1 MIDTIG
7 GRTAPEGRHILTVG
21 LEDYFE
27 VAAFRGLINRSHWYR
42 FERSVERGTRNTLAF
57 LDRHG
62 VQATFFVMGWVADE
76 LPELVR
82 DVTEAGHEVA
92 TKGYY
97 HKNVRRT
104 PPEEFREDLLRS
116 REAIERASGR
126 RVLGYRAGDAW
137 LARQDLWALDIL
149 AQEGF
154 EYDSS
159 VGLVGR
165 RFASEPWRRFVHTH
179 TFGDATLTVFPI
191 SAARWFGQDVPIAG
205 GNYFR
210 QLPVP
215 LIRRAVAR
223 WIRSYS
229 APFVMY
235 FHTWEMDE
243 DQPRIDGASWLQKVR
258 HYRNIRRMPELVGHF
273 LERHRFTSVAQH
285 QGFSTE
291 LTGERA
297 ALAAAAPAPAA
308 ERPAIDVV
316 DPAESA
322 EPGTP
327 VTVVVPCYN
336 EEVVIPYL
344 NNTLERVR
352 GSLEMYDLRFVFVDD
367 ASTDRTWESLNATFG
382 SRADCA
388 LLRQERNGGPARA
401 ILRGIRASR
410 TEIVCSIDCD
420 CSYDPH
426 LLATMI
432 PLLEDGVD
440 LVTASPYHPEGGVA
454 NVPGWRLF
462 LSRGCSRLYRIAL
475 GERIHTFTACF
486 RVYRRST
493 VERVQVER
501 AGFLGIAELIGKLS
515 LSGGGIREQ
524 PALLETRV
532 MGRSSM
538 KVARTILGHLGLLS
552 ALLLLRLRG
561 GGRALAEPAS
571 PAAIDASGRV
581 AGGSTPSETPT
592 GVGGP
597 PNGH

>member
-1 MIDTIG
+1 MSRLAKG
-7 GRTAPEGRHILTVG
+7 PEGSGGEKRNILTVG

-27 VAAFRGLINRSHWYR
+27 VAAFRGLISRQHFYR

-57 LDRHG
+57 LDAHG
-62 VQATFFVMGWVADE
+62 VHATFFVMGWVADE
-76 LPELVR
+76 MPELVR
-82 DVTEAGHEVA
+82 DVVEAGHEVA

-116 REAIERASGR
+116 REAIQRASGR

-137 LARQDLWALDIL
+137 LGSQDLWALDIL

-159 VGLVGR
+159 IGPVGR
-165 RFASEPWRRFVHTH
+165 RFASEPWRRFVHAH
-179 TFGDATLTVFPI
+179 SFGDDLLSVFPI
-191 SAARWFGQDVPIAG
+191 SSARWLGQDVPIAG

-243 DQPRIDGASWLQKVR
+243 DQPRIEGAPWLQKVR
-258 HYRNIRRMPELVGHF
+258 HYRNIARMPELVGYF
-273 LERHRFTSVAQH
+273 LERYRFTSVAQH

-291 LTGERA
+291 LQGTELARIEPLRPA
-297 ALAAAAPAPAA
+297 ALVAAPAPT
-308 ERPAIDVV
+308 RGNI
-316 DPAESA
+316 SR
-322 EPGTP
+322 TP

-344 NNTLERVR
+344 NNTLERVK
-352 GSLEMYDLRFVFVDD
+352 GSLRQYDLRFVFVDD
-367 ASTDRTWESLNATFG
+367 ASTDGTWQSLNETFG
-382 SRADCA
+382 AREDCV

-401 ILRGIRASR
+401 ILSGIRASK

-426 LLATMI
+426 LLSTMI
-432 PLLEDGVD
+432 PLLGDTVD

-454 NVPGWRLF
+454 NVPNWRLF
-462 LSRGCSRLYRIAL
+462 LSRGCSRLYRLAL
-475 GERIHTFTACF
+475 NEKIHTFTACF

-493 VERVQVER
+493 VQRVRVER
-501 AGFLGIAELIGKLS
+501 AGFLGIAELVGKLS
-515 LSGGGIREQ
+515 VNGGEIREQ

-538 KVARTILGHLGLLS
+538 KVVRTIVGHLGLLTS
-552 ALLLLRLRG
+552 LIWLRMRG
-561 GGRALAEPAS
+561 GEAPIDPPDGAAS
-571 PAAIDASGRV
+571 PIEVADHSAA
-581 AGGSTPSETPT
+581 TPAPQAPT
-592 GVGGP
+592 SVRS
-597 PNGH
+597 

>member
-1 MIDTIG
+1 MAQPPSG
-7 GRTAPEGRHILTVG
+7 PVAAPDEARNILTVG

-42 FERSVERGTRNTLAF
+42 FERSVERGTRNTLEF
-57 LDRHG
+57 LDKHG
-62 VQATFFVMGWVADE
+62 AHATFFVMGWVADE

-82 DVTEAGHEVA
+82 DVAAAGHEVA

-116 REAIERASGR
+116 REAIERASGK

-137 LARQDLWALDIL
+137 LAHQDLWALDIL

-165 RFASEPWRRFVHTH
+165 RFASEPWRRFVHSH
-179 TFGDATLTVFPI
+179 SFGDANLTVFPI
-191 SAARWFGQDVPIAG
+191 SATRWFGQDVPIAG

-210 QLPVP
+210 QLPAT

-235 FHTWEMDE
+235 FHTWEMDA
-243 DQPRIDGASWLQKVR
+243 DQPRIEGAKWLQKVR
-258 HYRNIRRMPELVGHF
+258 HYRNIPRMPELVGHF
-273 LERHRFTSVAQH
+273 LERYRFTSVAEH

-291 LTGERA
+291 LRGDRP
-297 ALAAAAPAPAA
+297 ALAPVEPAPPAA
-308 ERPAIDVV
+308 IEVV
-316 DPAESA
+316 T
-322 EPGTP
+322 EPDHDGPREP

-352 GSLEMYDLRFVFVDD
+352 GSLRQYDLRFVFVDD
-367 ASTDRTWESLNATFG
+367 ASTDRTWESLTETFG
-382 SRADCA
+382 DRADCV
-388 LLRQERNGGPARA
+388 LIRQEQNGGPARA
-401 ILRGIRASR
+401 ILSGIRASE
-410 TEIVCSIDCD
+410 TEVVCSIDCD

-432 PLLEDGVD
+432 PLLGEDVD

-462 LSRGCSRLYRIAL
+462 LSRGCSRLYRLVL
-475 GERIHTFTACF
+475 GESIHTFTACF
-486 RVYRRST
+486 RVYRRAS
-493 VERVQVER
+493 VERVTVKR

-515 LSGGGIREQ
+515 VNGGEIREQ

-538 KVARTILGHLGLLS
+538 KVAPDRLGHLGLVS
-552 ALLLLRLRG
+552 SLLWLRVRG
-561 GGRALAEPAS
+561 GEPEQLGSGGAERPEVEK
-571 PAAIDASGRV
+571 PDAEAKHESEAPSGV
-581 AGGSTPSETPT
+581 
-592 GVGGP
+592 
-597 PNGH
+597 